1 MQRGTE
7 TGVTEAQ
14 AKGHPG
20 WLGDHGAPGRGLKG
34 FSSQME
40 QLC

>member
-14 AKGHPG
+14 AKGHQGGRRPRGTRKRPG
-20 WLGDHGAPGRGLKG
+20 KG
-34 FSSQME
+34 SLPRWN